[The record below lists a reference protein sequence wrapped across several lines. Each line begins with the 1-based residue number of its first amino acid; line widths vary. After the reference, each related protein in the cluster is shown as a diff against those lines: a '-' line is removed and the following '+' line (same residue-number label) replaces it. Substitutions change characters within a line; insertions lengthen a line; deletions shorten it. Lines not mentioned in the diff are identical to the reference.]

1 MYIKP
6 QVEDSMVGTDSSEG
20 TQTKRCRVAT
30 DSAEIVPRS
39 SSLTLKGTQTKRCR
53 VVSDSGE
60 MLPWSPTLKI
70 TQKISS

>member
-39 SSLTLKGTQTKRCR
+39 
-53 VVSDSGE
+53 
-60 MLPWSPTLKI
+60 PTLKI

>member
-20 TQTKRCRVAT
+20 TQTKRCRVVA
-30 DSAEIVPRS
+30 
-39 SSLTLKGTQTKRCR
+39 
-53 VVSDSGE
+53 DSGE